1 MSSSA
6 SEKGITIAT
15 SCVILAIVGVAQH
28 KLERNRGRQW
38 IPHAI
43 FWGAVALPLILLLPT
58 TISKYIFSAVAVTVV
73 GTVLP
78 IYESVRAICTPE
90 EDDDKAWL
98 QYWMVGGIIFMA
110 TGWVD
115 DVIKSDTVNYY
126 WHESIFF
133 LFVWLYFPKT
143 DGAALI
149 YDCITEPYISPKI
162 KPLAAKMT
170 NFITE
175 LYQLMVNAV
184 HLWLL
189 WIIFLFLPAGL
200 KRLIAVLIGTVYP
213 LVSSI
218 AAASTEQIED
228 DTYWLTYW
236 SVYGC
241 LFLIMQV
248 LETWLGRIPGFYTL
262 IIMATVYLM
271 LPMFGGADKVFRK
284 VLVPLAGLKELLMLS
299 DAIRVKKTML
309 KDLDPERAKI
319 VRKAIAKF
327 YDDDDDTADP
337 AELKKEVRQVRNV
350 RSDPDRK
357 RVERAVVDTEHIAK
371 GDFCDR
377 TFTTLLM
384 THFPLCLQS
393 VINVMARHQNACDPP
408 PVCQYGRNATDRDDT
423 YCVKRSLVV
432 VSVELGTI
440 CAKFCMVNLYIAVD
454 VLYFTRKRK
463 SFVRVSQSYDSMRC
477 HIHLLSRVTP
487 S

>member
-6 SEKGITIAT
+6 SEIGITIAT
-15 SCVILAIVGVAQH
+15 SCGILAIVGVAQH
-28 KLERNRGRQW
+28 KLERTRGRQW

-43 FWGAVALPLILLLPT
+43 FWGAALPLILLVPT
-58 TISKYIFSAVAVTVV
+58 TISKYIFSALAVTVV
-73 GTVLP
+73 GTVFP
-78 IYESVRAICTPE
+78 IYESVRAVCTPE
-90 EDDDKAWL
+90 AEDDKAWL

-115 DVIKSDTVNYY
+115 DMMTSDTVTYY
-126 WHESIFF
+126 WYESIFF

-149 YDCITEPYISPKI
+149 YDHITEPFITPKI

-170 NFITE
+170 NFITQ

-200 KRLIAVLIGTVYP
+200 KKLIAVLIGTVYP
-213 LVSSI
+213 LVSSV
-218 AAASTEQIED
+218 AAASTEQVED

-241 LFLIMQV
+241 LFLVMEL

-284 VLVPLAGLKELLMLS
+284 VLVPLAGLQELLMLS
-299 DAIRVKKTML
+299 DAIRVKRSML
-309 KDLDPERAKI
+309 KDLDPERARI

-337 AELKKEVRQVRNV
+337 ENLKKEVSQGRNV
-350 RSDPDRK
+350 LSDP
-357 RVERAVVDTEHIAK
+357 
-371 GDFCDR
+371 
-377 TFTTLLM
+377 
-384 THFPLCLQS
+384 
-393 VINVMARHQNACDPP
+393 
-408 PVCQYGRNATDRDDT
+408 
-423 YCVKRSLVV
+423 
-432 VSVELGTI
+432 
-440 CAKFCMVNLYIAVD
+440 
-454 VLYFTRKRK
+454 KRK
-463 SFVRVSQSYDSMRC
+463 GSRELWLIPSALQKEIFAIKTFLRFYD
-477 HIHLLSRVTP
+477 
-487 S
+487 